1 LPLADQQVF
10 VALSAGEVA
19 RRCRWPASTT
29 APQCDA
35 AGQTFRVTHPFHPWH
50 ARQFEL
56 VAYKNA
62 WGEDRV
68 YFYNEHQQ
76 LIGLPTSWT
85 DVIAADPFV
94 VVSAGRALFRAEDLL
109 ELVRLIGRLSSRG
122 GTDV

>member
-1 LPLADQQVF
+1 VL
-10 VALSAGEVA
+10 
-19 RRCRWPASTT
+19 TT
-29 APQCDA
+29 APQCDG
-35 AGQTFRVTHPFHPWH
+35 AGQIFRVAHPFHPWH
-50 ARQFEL
+50 GRQFEL

-76 LIGLPTSWT
+76 LTGLPASWT

-94 VVSAGRALFRAEDLL
+94 AVSAGRALFRAEDLL
-109 ELVRLIGRLSSRG
+109 ELVGLIGRLSSRG